1 MTKILSI
8 KSKGGFDNFIKI
20 NSTLKRRR
28 FCVDKVS
35 MENIDTS
42 TFNIE
47 ITLKGDENTLNQAIR
62 HMQKIEDVYD
72 IEEKMEE

>member
-1 MTKILSI
+1 MTKVLSI

-28 FCVDKVS
+28 FYVDKVS
-35 MENIDTS
+35 MENVDES
-42 TFNIE
+42 NFNLE

-72 IEEKMEE
+72 IKEKMEE